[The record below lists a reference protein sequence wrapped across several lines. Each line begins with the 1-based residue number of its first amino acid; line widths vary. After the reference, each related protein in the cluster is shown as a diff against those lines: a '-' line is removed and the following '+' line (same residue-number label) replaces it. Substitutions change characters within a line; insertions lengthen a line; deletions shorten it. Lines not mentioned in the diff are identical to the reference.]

1 MSDIFELM
9 DEWGPEKIICVSDTR
24 TGMQG
29 VIVIDNT
36 ARGMAKGG
44 TRMSPTLDVAE
55 MARLARTMTWKWAV
69 ADLFFGGAKAGIKAD
84 PTASNKHEVLRAWA
98 RALRKHIPSE
108 YVVGLD
114 MGMSE
119 KDSGVVQDELGDR
132 GAAVGTPASLGG
144 MPYDQLG
151 FTGFGVAESTR
162 EAVEFAGLDLSKSS
176 IAIQGFG
183 AVGSAAAKRYRELD
197 STVVAISTSEGGLY
211 DERGL
216 DIPLLL
222 ELREAHGDRLV
233 DHYEGARRL
242 ELGEELTLPVDIV
255 VPAATQDVVD
265 ADVAREI
272 KAKLVVEGANLA
284 VDAGAQSVLHESG
297 VVLVPDFVANAGAVV
312 STGSAMDN
320 RYSALAPDAEAMYV
334 TVSDKLRS
342 NTKQVLTESR
352 DSQVPPRRAALQIA
366 EQRVRDA
373 MIAKG
378 RISA

>member
-9 DEWGPEKIICVSDTR
+9 DQWGPEKIICVSDTR

-84 PTASNKHEVLRAWA
+84 PNASNKHEVLRAWA

-119 KDSGVVQDELGDR
+119 KDSGIVQDELGDR

-151 FTGFGVAESTR
+151 FTGFGVAECTS
-162 EAVEFAGLDLSKSS
+162 EAVGFAGLDLSKSTIS
-176 IAIQGFG
+176 IQGFG

-197 STVVAISTSEGGLY
+197 STVVAVSTSEGGLY
-211 DERGL
+211 DESGL
-216 DIPLLL
+216 DVPLLL
-222 ELREAHGDRLV
+222 ELREAHGDKLV
-233 DHYEGARRL
+233 HHYEGAKKLGR
-242 ELGEELTLPVDIV
+242 GEELTLPVDIV
-255 VPAATQDVVD
+255 VPAATQDVID

-272 KAKLVVEGANLA
+272 KAKLVIEGANLA
-284 VDAGAQSVLHESG
+284 VSSDAQAILHERG
-297 VVLVPDFVANAGAVV
+297 TVLVPDFVANAGAVV

-320 RYSALAPDAEAMYV
+320 RYSALAPDAESMYV
-334 TVSDKLRS
+334 TVANKLRS
-342 NTKQVLTESR
+342 NTRQVLSESR
-352 DSQVPPRRAALQIA
+352 DTKAAPREAALQIA

-378 RISA
+378 RLKA

>member
-9 DEWGPEKIICVSDTR
+9 DQWGPEKIICVSDTR

-55 MARLARTMTWKWAV
+55 MARLARTMTWKWAI

-84 PTASNKHEVLRAWA
+84 PNAKNKHEILRAWA

-119 KDSGVVQDELGDR
+119 KDSGIVQDELGDR

-151 FTGFGVAESTR
+151 FTGFGVAECTS
-162 EAVEFAGLDLSKSS
+162 EAVDFAGLKLSDATIS
-176 IAIQGFG
+176 IQGFG
-183 AVGSAAAKRYRELD
+183 AVGSAAAKRYREMD

-211 DERGL
+211 DESGL
-216 DIPLLL
+216 DVPLLL
-222 ELREAHGDRLV
+222 ELRAAHGDQLV
-233 DHYEGARRL
+233 HHYEGAKKLAR
-242 ELGEELTLPVDIV
+242 GEELTLPVDIV

-265 ADVAREI
+265 AEVAKEI

-284 VDAGAQSVLHESG
+284 VNSDAQAIFHERG
-297 VVLVPDFVANAGAVV
+297 TVLVPDFVANAGAVV

-320 RYSALAPDAEAMYV
+320 RYSALAPDAQSMYV
-334 TVSDKLRS
+334 TVADKLRS
-342 NTKQVLTESR
+342 NTSTVLTESR
-352 DSQVPPRRAALQIA
+352 DSKVPPRQAALQIA

-378 RISA
+378 RITA

>member
-84 PTASNKHEVLRAWA
+84 PTASNKHEILRAWA

-119 KDSGVVQDELGDR
+119 KDSGIVQDELGDR

-151 FTGFGVAESTR
+151 FTGFGVAESTS
-162 EAVEFAGLDLSKSS
+162 EAVGFAGLELPKAT

-197 STVVAISTSEGGLY
+197 ATVVAISTSQGGLY
-211 DERGL
+211 DESGL
-216 DIPLLL
+216 DVDLLL
-222 ELREAHGDRLV
+222 ELKEAHGDHLV
-233 DHYEGARRL
+233 DHYEGARKL
-242 ELGEELTLPVDIV
+242 APSEELTLPVDVV
-255 VPAATQDVVD
+255 VPAATQDVID
-265 ADVAREI
+265 SEVAKEI

-284 VDAGAQSVLHESG
+284 IDSQAQAVLHDRG
-297 VVLVPDFVANAGAVV
+297 VILVPDFVANAGAVV

-320 RYSALAPDAEAMYV
+320 RYSALAPDSEAMYV

-342 NTKQVLTESR
+342 NTRQVLTESR
-352 DSQVPPRRAALQIA
+352 DTELPPRQAALQIA

-373 MIAKG
+373 MVAKG
-378 RISA
+378 RITA